1 MFTNNS
7 NKLNFYDLLLIT
19 SYYYI
24 IISLSVSAHKWVLIG
39 LITVTYVLYLIEFI
53 WKWIVIRRRNNNET
67 LINNNVNVNDHV

>member
-24 IISLSVSAHKWVLIG
+24 IISLSVAAHKWILIG